1 MKCCGK
7 IHSDEKIYAN
17 ATAEQ
22 VVRARYSAYA
32 KREINFIIGSTHPL
46 NKDFMTDIGHWKIQI
61 DINCYDNFELTKC
74 EILSEEYE
82 GVGDKEV
89 ATVKFVAN
97 MVQSDSRERTSF
109 MEASTFERAGTQ
121 IRNGAWL
128 YKHGV
133 ISDPPDRVEPVK
145 QEVVIE
151 ESKGISEDEREISA
165 ASSDSHY
172 NM

>member
-1 MKCCGK
+1 MSEFHDDFVPIPAWHTVIVGYQISLFLYFVIVCVL
-7 IHSDEKIYAN
+7 HS
-17 ATAEQ
+17 
-22 VVRARYSAYA
+22 
-32 KREINFIIGSTHPL
+32 
-46 NKDFMTDIGHWKIQI
+46 
-61 DINCYDNFELTKC
+61 INCYDNFELTKC

-133 ISDPPDRVEPVK
+133 ISDPPD
-145 QEVVIE
+145 
-151 ESKGISEDEREISA
+151 
-165 ASSDSHY
+165 
-172 NM
+172 